1 MALVIIKTFSSYIDA
16 NIARGVLE
24 AIDIP
29 SFLKDEASATIFPV
43 TLIKLLVSEEFVDSA
58 IAALNQTDS

>member
-1 MALVIIKTFSSYIDA
+1 MALVIIRTFSSYIDA
-16 NIARGVLE
+16 NIAKGVLE

-29 SFLKDEASATIFPV
+29 CFLKDEASATIFPV
-43 TLIKLLVSEEFVDSA
+43 TSIKLLVSEEFIDSA